1 MNLTKYLI
9 DQKFVS
15 EMKEYAEIVNELL
28 KYGKDEAAYGYKLCF
43 YAQLIGFMNKNFSIF
58 GANFKKVSNTLSID
72 KQILDD
78 INLHLT
84 SKEVLREKNSD
95 SIYYCYQEGRKF
107 KCYNTEKVFNQL
119 LQLHMTIASASFER
133 EEKKNCIQLKKS
145 I

>member
-1 MNLTKYLI
+1 
-9 DQKFVS
+9 
-15 EMKEYAEIVNELL
+15 
-28 KYGKDEAAYGYKLCF
+28 
-43 YAQLIGFMNKNFSIF
+43 MNKNFSIF

>member
-28 KYGKDEAAYGYKLCF
+28 KYGKDEAAYSYKLCF

-84 SKEVLREKNSD
+84 SKEVLLKK
-95 SIYYCYQEGRKF
+95 I
-107 KCYNTEKVFNQL
+107 V
-119 LQLHMTIASASFER
+119 IASIIVTKRAVNLNVIIP
-133 EEKKNCIQLKKS
+133 KKFLISYYNFI
-145 I
+145 